1 MLQEEKGKEGRAV
14 MAGNNKPNHPLFPLA
29 QKKRKKKGKN
39 QTNLTSIQ
47 RETDDGAVI
56 LRRWEMKKRVR
67 ERLDDDEV

>member
-1 MLQEEKGKEGRAV
+1 MLQEEK
-14 MAGNNKPNHPLFPLA
+14 
-29 QKKRKKKGKN
+29 KKKGKN